1 MRESPVPVTDG
12 WVNVF
17 RLDADDP
24 VQEPD
29 DDMRSVGDLFR
40 SAGPEAWL
48 TTTAADALEAMD
60 ASGTDRALL
69 TVGEAGKASAVS
81 LLGVEDGIEACRR
94 TPDRFRLTLQVQDVS
109 SPHAAACLV
118 REHGARDEVVAV
130 GVMPSYV
137 GHDLGDR
144 ALYPVYDACID
155 LGLPVRINVGIAGPA
170 LPSRHQHP
178 ELLEDLLLDFPELTV
193 IGCHMGHPYEALL
206 VRLMMK
212 FPNLHLMTSGYLP
225 KYIDPAVVRFMGS
238 SRGIGRVLF
247 ASDHP
252 GIPLPRA
259 IDEARKLPLGDEAL
273 DQYLGNALCGIL
285 GWK

>member
-1 MRESPVPVTDG
+1 VPVTDG
-12 WVNVF
+12 WINVF

-24 VQEPD
+24 VQAPD
-29 DDMRSVGDLFR
+29 DDMRSVGDLLR
-40 SAGPEAWL
+40 GAGPDAWL
-48 TTTAADALEAMD
+48 ATTLADALEAMD
-60 ASGTDRALL
+60 QAATDRALL
-69 TVGEAGKASAVS
+69 TVGEGSRQSAVS
-81 LLGVEDGIEACRR
+81 LLSVDDGIEACRR
-94 TPDRFRLTLQVQDVS
+94 APERLRLTLQVQDVS
-109 SPHAAACLV
+109 SPHAAGRLV

-130 GVMPSYV
+130 GVMPSYLRC
-137 GHDLGDR
+137 DLGDR
-144 ALYPVYDACID
+144 ALYPMYDACID
-155 LGLPVRINVGIAGPA
+155 LGLPVRINLGVAGPA

-225 KYIDPAVVRFMGS
+225 KYMDPAIVRFMGS
-238 SRGIGRVLF
+238 SRGVGRVLF

-252 GIPLPRA
+252 GIPLPKA
-259 IDEARKLPLGDEAL
+259 MAEARKLPLGDEAL
-273 DQYLGNALCGIL
+273 EQYLGTALCGIL